1 MTTTPKDHLTERFD
15 EALVYASCI
24 HRDQRRKGADIPYVS
39 HLLGVAAI
47 AIENGATEDQ
57 AIAALLHDAVEDQGG
72 AERLQDIRSRFGEQ
86 VARIVADC
94 TDSDTEP
101 KPPWRARKE
110 AYLASLSHKPAASL
124 EVSIADKT
132 HNAGAIVADLHVHGE
147 QVWTRFTGAK
157 DGSLWYYRAL
167 SDAFAGLAPGMA
179 SERFAGLVDEM
190 ERLSKR

>member
-1 MTTTPKDHLTERFD
+1 MTTTPKNYLTERFD

-72 AERLQDIRSRFGEQ
+72 AERLEDIRMRYGEE
-86 VARIVADC
+86 VARIVEDC
-94 TDSDTEP
+94 TDSDMEP
-101 KPPWRARKE
+101 KPPWRGRKE

-124 EVSIADKT
+124 EVTIADKT
-132 HNAGAIVADLHVHGE
+132 HNAGAIVADLHVHRE
-147 QVWTRFTGAK
+147 QVWTRFTGGK
-157 DGSLWYYRAL
+157 GGSLWYYRAL
-167 SDAFAGLAPGMA
+167 ADAFAKLAPGTA
-179 SERFAGLVDEM
+179 SDRFARLVDEM
-190 ERLSKR
+190 ERMA

>member
-1 MTTTPKDHLTERFD
+1 MTKNSINQLTERFD
-15 EALVYASCI
+15 DALAYASRI
-24 HRDQRRKGADIPYVS
+24 HRAQRRKGADIPYVS

-72 AERLQDIRSRFGEQ
+72 AARLEDIRNRYGEE
-86 VARIVADC
+86 VARIVDDC

-132 HNAGAIVADLHVHGE
+132 HNASAIVADLHIHGGE
-147 QVWTRFTGAK
+147 VWSRFTGGK
-157 DGSLWYYRAL
+157 DGSLWYYRELAKI
-167 SDAFAGLAPGMA
+167 FAELIPGEA
-179 SERFAGLVDEM
+179 SNRLIRLVDEM
-190 ERLSKR
+190 EQMA